1 MSLFADKLVQDDRE
15 PVATFLDWQG
25 ASWGL
30 YAPKWMLWQQL
41 ILVRFHT
48 CVCVC
53 VHEFCLFW

>member
-1 MSLFADKLVQDDRE
+1 MALFADKLVQDDRA

-48 CVCVC
+48 
-53 VHEFCLFW
+53 